1 MDTKRVL
8 YVADRDNNRI
18 RYVVNG
24 IVNTFVGGGPLANTA
39 DGFVGTNA
47 FINGPIELKGDS
59 LGNIFLQKAGT
70 RTRCE

>member
-1 MDTKRVL
+1 
-8 YVADRDNNRI
+8 
-18 RYVVNG
+18 VNG